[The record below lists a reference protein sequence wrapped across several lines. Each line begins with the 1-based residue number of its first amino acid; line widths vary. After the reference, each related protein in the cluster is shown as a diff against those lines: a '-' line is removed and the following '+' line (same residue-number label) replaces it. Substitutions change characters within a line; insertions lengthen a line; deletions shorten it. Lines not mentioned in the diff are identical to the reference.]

1 MYATIIKL
9 NTLHNESDGST
20 VINRRS
26 WRKTRLK
33 VSDVH
38 SSLLNSTKE
47 ATGQKVGDEVK
58 TNMIMKDEGWE
69 GHEHKVGEMRI
80 MKRHENAQKPDGD
93 ESGHHTIKGNPEAG
107 EDKISTSTA
116 TTITPSPTPSTL
128 SEFLKGGSNHSSV
141 DPTLYSDKSSADTP
155 LYSEFRDNAGSS
167 PAKANLIVT
176 VCAAVVGV
184 VVIFAVI
191 FFALRYW
198 KQSQEQ
204 GTEEEEAKKRHMSS
218 TPVLANRTSR
228 FPRSNSSDTE
238 SGIRQCVW
246 QETRENEQTGGSF
259 ADRMSVRISKRFNSR
274 ISIFSTSGDIESQS
288 QTLPVP
294 QPQAPQP
301 YDWSQLVTLNISH
314 MGVHPG
320 TLVSVPITSPPLD
333 NSFDSNFGY
342 EETTRSTPELND
354 KHTTWPERRRGDGPD
369 GITIPPPGSSS
380 PYSSTYSS
388 PYSSPYSSRPGTL
401 TSKPSASRPLTPIQK
416 PKFKSSSSPKSSS
429 KGKGKAKF
437 SPSPSNLSPSKPSKL
452 RNDIKV
458 TPASP
463 IAQVPI
469 LEQDV
474 FDSLPYHYDSV
485 SLISPC
491 DEAVTPAMKAAYDD
505 TASVYSVASSVI
517 SVNSYLM
524 PGLSPAPSQSSLTK
538 TPKSSKIP
546 IAAKQGSNAMA
557 KPVPFVITPP
567 TPPTP
572 FLSLASMPSTP
583 DTPEISFP
591 PLTPLPV
598 VPSTLPKLS
607 TSTPPSPALA
617 PLTTSLPS
625 FSKSPLASV
634 SSTSLPPLIP
644 PSEFPPSPT
653 SPPPSTEL
661 PALPTGLPGLSAVK
675 GLKDKGKGPEI

>member
-1 MYATIIKL
+1 MSM
-9 NTLHNESDGST
+9 E
-20 VINRRS
+20 
-26 WRKTRLK
+26 
-33 VSDVH
+33 
-38 SSLLNSTKE
+38 
-47 ATGQKVGDEVK
+47 
-58 TNMIMKDEGWE
+58 DEGPE

-80 MKRHENAQKPDGD
+80 MKRHENIQKPDGD
-93 ESGHHTIKGNPEAG
+93 EFGRHTTKGNPEAG
-107 EDKISTSTA
+107 KDKISTSTA
-116 TTITPSPTPSTL
+116 TTITPSTL
-128 SEFLKGGSNHSSV
+128 SEFLKHGSNHSST

-155 LYSEFRDNAGSS
+155 LYSEFRDSVDSS
-167 PAKANLIVT
+167 PAKANLIVM
-176 VCAAVVGV
+176 VCAAIVGV
-184 VVIFAVI
+184 IVIFAVI

-204 GTEEEEAKKRHMSS
+204 GTEEEEEEAKKRHMSAM
-218 TPVLANRTSR
+218 PVLANHTSH

-238 SGIRQCVW
+238 SGIRQSVW
-246 QETRENEQTGGSF
+246 KETRGNEQTGGSF
-259 ADRMSVRISKRFNSR
+259 AERMSVRISKRFNSR

-288 QTLPVP
+288 QIPPGP
-294 QPQAPQP
+294 QAQAPQP
-301 YDWSQLVTLNISH
+301 YDWSQLAALNTSH

-320 TLVSVPITSPPLD
+320 TLVSVPITSPPLG

-342 EETTRSTPELND
+342 LETTRSTPELND

-380 PYSSTYSS
+380 SYSSTYSSTYSS
-388 PYSSPYSSRPGTL
+388 PYSSRPGTP
-401 TSKPSASRPLTPIQK
+401 TPNPSASRPLTPIQK

-437 SPSPSNLSPSKPSKL
+437 SPSRSNLSPSKPSKL
-452 RNDIKV
+452 RNDTKA

-463 IAQVPI
+463 VQAPI

-474 FDSLPYHYDSV
+474 FDSLPYRYDPV
-485 SLISPC
+485 SPISPC

-505 TASVYSVASSVI
+505 TASVYSVASSVA

-524 PGLSPAPSQSSLTK
+524 PGLSPAPSQSSLIK
-538 TPKSSKIP
+538 TPKSSRIP
-546 IAAKQGSNAMA
+546 VAASKAVSNPAS
-557 KPVPFVITPP
+557 FVVTPP

-583 DTPEISFP
+583 STPEISFP
-591 PLTPLPV
+591 PLTPLPT
-598 VPSTLPKLS
+598 VPSALPKLS

-617 PLTTSLPS
+617 PLKTSLPS
-625 FSKSPLASV
+625 FSKSPMASV

-675 GLKDKGKGPEI
+675 GLKDKGRGPEI